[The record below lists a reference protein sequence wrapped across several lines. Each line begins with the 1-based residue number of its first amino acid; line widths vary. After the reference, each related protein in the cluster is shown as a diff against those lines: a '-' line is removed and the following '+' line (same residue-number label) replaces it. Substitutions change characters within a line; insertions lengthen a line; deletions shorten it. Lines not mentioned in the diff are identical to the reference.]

1 MRSAKQPNL
10 QENPVNSLKNLH
22 IPTDAILQGDSLAVL
37 TTLPDSSVHCCV
49 TSPPYYAL
57 RDYGVEG
64 QIGREATP
72 EAYIRRLVEV
82 FREVYRVLRKDGTVW
97 LYTDETPTVT
107 TTVPD
112 FREKT
117 VAQVNQSASSAG
129 INVQLSGITAGDGEP
144 KSLRQSV
151 APGSKVPKGTVV
163 NVEFIYEDTVH

>member
-1 MRSAKQPNL
+1 MVDEPNKKSGGAVAAPVAKKILESILPYLGIEPRYTEKELAELNRTVPRVTSMTTA
-10 QENPVNSLKNLH
+10 EAENSLK
-22 IPTDAILQGDSLAVL
+22 TKSLKSQV
-37 TTLPDSSVHCCV
+37 VGEGV
-49 TSPPYYAL
+49 TVI
-57 RDYGVEG
+57 R
-64 QIGREATP
+64 QIP
-72 EAYIRRLVEV
+72 EAGSSIP
-82 FREVYRVLRKDGTVW
+82 KDGTVW